1 MHPEHFEVPASA
13 FSDVAHAK
21 FEDRKVVGVGTTV
34 IRTLESLAYV
44 WREIVARAVA
54 GDSDSAVFLSKFG
67 SEVSSFWS
75 AAAESLESSY
85 RPVELFS
92 VNSSGVS

>member
-21 FEDRKVVGVGTTV
+21 SEGRKVVGVGTTV

-44 WREIVARAVA
+44 WRGIVARAVA
-54 GDSDSAVFLSKFG
+54 GDSDSSAFLSKFG
-67 SEVSSFWS
+67 SDVSSFWN
-75 AAAESLESSY
+75 AAAESLDSSY
-85 RPVELFS
+85 CPVELFG